1 MAGRLPIRRKPKI
14 ITQSKY
20 IANFVVSKG
29 ITKLRKP
36 KIWVLPNGN
45 RELKNLIWN
54 IVYLIFISLP

>member
-1 MAGRLPIRRKPKI
+1 MTGRLPIRRKPKI

-45 RELKNLIWN
+45 RELKNLIW
-54 IVYLIFISLP
+54 ILFI